1 MADISRTDVATIIQE
16 AYSNVLLDAAVSTSC
31 VLQAFPTVNMG
42 TKLTH
47 MPVLA
52 TLPTATWVTD
62 IHNTDPTTVKPTS
75 AVTWVDRT
83 LSAEEI
89 AVIIPVMENALDDAD
104 VDLLTEITTRGGE
117 AIGEVLDAAVLFGVN
132 KPASWTSND
141 LHAAAVAASQTTPGN
156 TPAVVASAKDI
167 VGSVNTASRQLAAA
181 GLVPDTLIAP
191 LTFRYDVEQIRDTM
205 GQPIFR
211 NEQFAG
217 YKTVLDH
224 NASWSGASAQL
235 FVADSRRIRIG
246 VRQDIQVKILDQA
259 TLTVGGTPLYLAQQD
274 MVAVR
279 MKARFAYVLGI
290 SATRLNA
297 NACPVACVVP
307 SGS

>member
-1 MADISRTDVATIIQE
+1 MADISRAEVATLIEE
-16 AYSNVLLDAAVSTSC
+16 AYSHILLDAAVSTSV
-31 VLQAFPTVNMG
+31 VLQSFPIVNMG

-47 MPVLA
+47 LPVLA
-52 TLPTATWVTD
+52 TLPQAGWVTE
-62 IHNTDPTTVKPTS
+62 NTDTTGVKPTS
-75 AVTWVDRT
+75 DVTWVDRT
-83 LSAEEI
+83 LVAEEI
-89 AVIIPVMENALDDAD
+89 AVIIPVHENVLEDAT
-104 VDLLTEITTRGGE
+104 VDILTEITTRGGE
-117 AIGEVLDAAVLFGVN
+117 AIGEVLDLAVLFGTN
-132 KPASWTSND
+132 KPASWVSAD

-156 TPAVVASAKDI
+156 TPAVAAGSKDI
-167 VGSVNTASRQLAAA
+167 IGAVNTASRQLAAA

-191 LTFRYDVEQIRDTM
+191 LTFRYDVEQIRDTL

-217 YKTVLDH
+217 YTTNLVK
-224 NASWSGASAQL
+224 NASWNTNTVL

-259 TLTVGGTPLYLAQQD
+259 TIGTVNLAERD

-279 MKARFAYVLGI
+279 MKARYAYVLGI

-297 NACPVACVVP
+297 NATPIAAVVP